1 MWSYCLNTS
10 TIRNCGLDLEQE
22 IRLTA
27 SVGYQ
32 GIELWVS
39 EIESFIKKGGS
50 LSQLRSWIESSGI
63 KVPNLIAFFQWA
75 NPDSSVRAS
84 ALEEAK
90 RIFEMANAIGC
101 EFVAAPPFGV
111 TDRTDIPLSDIASY
125 FSDLISAT
133 ESTGA
138 KPLLEFW
145 GHSKT
150 LGSLKD
156 CLQVLNMVNDPEA
169 KLLVDIFHMSK
180 TEGSFE
186 LFQQLQAGQIGLI
199 HVNDYPYAPDLKQL
213 KDSQRVYPGDG
224 VAPLK
229 QIFDTLRRVNYNGMI
244 SLELFNEEYEKSGA
258 EHVARTGLEKMK
270 AL

>member
-10 TIRNCGLDLEQE
+10 TIRNCGLNMEQK

-39 EIESFIKKGGS
+39 EIESFVKDGGT
-50 LSQLRSWIESSGI
+50 LSQLKSWIEGYGI
-63 KVPNLIAFFQWA
+63 KVPNLIAFFRWA
-75 NPDSSVRAS
+75 DPDRSIRAS

-101 EFVAAPPFGV
+101 EFVAAPPFGI
-111 TDRTDIPLSDIASY
+111 TDRTDIPLSDIAGY
-125 FSDLISAT
+125 FKDLMSVT
-133 ESTGA
+133 KDTGA

-156 CLQVLNMVNDPEA
+156 CLQVLDLVGDPEA
-169 KLLVDIFHMSK
+169 KLLADIFHMSK

-186 LFQQLQAGQIGLI
+186 LFGQLRSDQIGLI
-199 HVNDYPYAPDLKQL
+199 HVNDYPYAPDIKQL

-229 QIFDTLRRVNYNGMI
+229 QIFEALRRINYSGMI
-244 SLELFNEEYEKSGA
+244 SLELFNEEYEKNGA
-258 EHVARTGLEKMK
+258 EYVARTGLEKMK